1 MPKYLVVASYTP
13 EGANGLY
20 QGGGTARRAVVE
32 KMLEGLGGRLEAFY
46 FAFGEDDAY
55 LTLDVPDNTTAAA
68 ISLAVKKTGAARTRT
83 IVLLTPEEIDQAVKK
98 PVDFQP
104 PGWQVQDVANAIN
117 RMIEEGG
124 KD

>member
-1 MPKYLVVASYTP
+1 MPKYLVVASYSP

-32 KMLEGLGGRLEAFY
+32 KMLEDLGGRLEAFY

-68 ISLAVKKTGAARTRT
+68 R
-83 IVLLTPEEIDQAVKK
+83 
-98 PVDFQP
+98 
-104 PGWQVQDVANAIN
+104 VASSGRCQRHQSND
-117 RMIEEGG
+117 RGRRKRLKM
-124 KD
+124 